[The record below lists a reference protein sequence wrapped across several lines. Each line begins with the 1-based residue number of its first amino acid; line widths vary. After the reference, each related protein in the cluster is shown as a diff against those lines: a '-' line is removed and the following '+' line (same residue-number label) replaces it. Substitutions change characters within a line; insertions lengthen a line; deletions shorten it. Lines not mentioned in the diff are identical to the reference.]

1 MQLVYQKKISI
12 CLNRGRKGSVGNDN
26 VLDLNNAERPQVT
39 KGLEKKTTFE
49 AWVKCVAVLLAQQ
62 LTPRKCRLCSLGRRL
77 QKFPEQKQLN
87 YLLMYAVLV
96 RDKKI
101 DLKSVWKNSRNSEG
115 VLNNSAYW
123 STWLS
128 AWNRYILKELHKDQ
142 ILRGI
147 GFRYSEHHNAIWQ
160 TTPTRPAFS
169 LTHNILDLIHSKRSL
184 HRFPFFVYL
193 VSIIY
198 FYFYSPQGFI
208 PFYRLLLITIDC
220 Y

>member
-1 MQLVYQKKISI
+1 M
-12 CLNRGRKGSVGNDN
+12 
-26 VLDLNNAERPQVT
+26 
-39 KGLEKKTTFE
+39 
-49 AWVKCVAVLLAQQ
+49 KCVPVLLAQQ
-62 LTPRKCRLCSLGRRL
+62 LTPRDCRLCSLGRRL

-96 RDKKI
+96 RDKKNRLEKRVKEFSKRRGCFEQLCILI
-101 DLKSVWKNSRNSEG
+101 DLTQCME
-115 VLNNSAYW
+115 SAYF
-123 STWLS
+123 
-128 AWNRYILKELHKDQ
+128 KELHKDQ

-147 GFRYSEHHNAIWQ
+147 AFRYSEHHNAIWQ

-198 FYFYSPQGFI
+198 FYFYSPQDFI